1 MKAGEIAHSVTR
13 GAFYLT
19 LEKAAALF
27 SGVAY
32 FALLLRWLGPT
43 KYGIITLA
51 LSFTGLATMATGN
64 FEVFLE
70 RYAAEYE
77 AHGRLRTLL
86 RAHHLA
92 LGLKLALGLLATIAL
107 VALTPLLAVQFKTPE
122 LRFLLPLLA
131 PIVAFDGFATTG
143 RATLYGL
150 QRFRWVSGIAL
161 LFHIAKTIMVGLLW
175 GALQGLPQLAIG
187 LTVLTLAQGLASTI
201 VPLWMLRRAEDPEH
215 APAPARAPADRTRP
229 QLLRAMMGYCVP
241 LLGARVT
248 FLSGQNL
255 GKIVLGKLFDISQ
268 LGYFSFAF
276 QTVERFV
283 ELLYTL
289 PSSLL
294 PSLTQLVA
302 RDERQ
307 RLSAVVDQALRLISV
322 AACALSFALFVFAP
336 ELTVVVGSRMFI
348 PAIPLVRILAL
359 VPVARTAQQPLTM
372 VFQAMRLPGT
382 VLRLAVLKFVTE
394 FGSYFALLPLLG
406 IHGAAWANLAGAVV
420 SYVGAL
426 WVLGRLLPEPGGPG
440 GRVATAVR
448 AAALLTVLLAV
459 ALLCDGRLSHALS
472 LAIRVLLVPVGLL
485 AVFAL
490 GLVVRQDLDKLA
502 AIQLRWTP
510 LRRVRD
516 GFVAGAS
523 RIERAVAAGRAS

>member
-161 LFHIAKTIMVGLLW
+161 LFHIAKTIMVGSLW

-215 APAPARAPADRTRP
+215 APAPARAAASTAARWSRPVPAP
-229 QLLRAMMGYCVP
+229 GS
-241 LLGARVT
+241 AR
-248 FLSGQNL
+248 
-255 GKIVLGKLFDISQ
+255 
-268 LGYFSFAF
+268 
-276 QTVERFV
+276 
-283 ELLYTL
+283 
-289 PSSLL
+289 
-294 PSLTQLVA
+294 
-302 RDERQ
+302 
-307 RLSAVVDQALRLISV
+307 
-322 AACALSFALFVFAP
+322 
-336 ELTVVVGSRMFI
+336 
-348 PAIPLVRILAL
+348 
-359 VPVARTAQQPLTM
+359 
-372 VFQAMRLPGT
+372 
-382 VLRLAVLKFVTE
+382 
-394 FGSYFALLPLLG
+394 
-406 IHGAAWANLAGAVV
+406 
-420 SYVGAL
+420 
-426 WVLGRLLPEPGGPG
+426 
-440 GRVATAVR
+440 
-448 AAALLTVLLAV
+448 
-459 ALLCDGRLSHALS
+459 
-472 LAIRVLLVPVGLL
+472 
-485 AVFAL
+485 
-490 GLVVRQDLDKLA
+490 
-502 AIQLRWTP
+502 
-510 LRRVRD
+510 
-516 GFVAGAS
+516 
-523 RIERAVAAGRAS
+523 